1 VSDKKEERCGRKQW
15 WNAHYR
21 RRWKETIM
29 NTQPLE
35 LETHVENVITETI
48 AETELLIENGFT
60 SDEIVSLLW
69 LRQWYQNGGSDRI
82 EVVRHLEFI
91 KLLVLNGKI
100 DL

>member
-1 VSDKKEERCGRKQW
+1 
-15 WNAHYR
+15 
-21 RRWKETIM
+21 M

-35 LETHVENVITETI
+35 LETHVENVVTETVL
-48 AETELLIENGFT
+48 ETELLIENGFT
-60 SDEIVSLLW
+60 QDEIVSLLW
-69 LRQWYQNGGSDRI
+69 LRQWYQNGGSDRV